1 VEEGKGKLSLG
12 QFMDLG
18 IVAGIV
24 LLVVWAI
31 STFMFNGPG
40 WVNLLLTL
48 GVTIII
54 WRIVAR
60 GTRGVKVPAAK
71 DETQM

>member
-1 VEEGKGKLSLG
+1 
-12 QFMDLG
+12 MDLG
-18 IVAGIV
+18 IVAGLV
-24 LLVVWAI
+24 LLVIWAI
-31 STFMFNGPG
+31 STFMFSGPG

-60 GTRGVKVPAAK
+60 GTKGVKMPAGEDK
-71 DETQM
+71 TQV